1 MLYQKKE
8 FKMNIGGKEIILETG
23 RLAKQA
29 DGAVLVTC
37 GGTQVLV
44 SACSD
49 TKMKEGQDFFPLT
62 VDYTE
67 KFYAAGKFL
76 GGFMKRESRPTLQ
89 ETLNAR
95 LIDRPLRPLFPEGY
109 FYDTFIQATVF
120 SYDPEND
127 PEYLAGIGA
136 SAALCISDIPFMGP
150 IGMCKVGRFE
160 GKLMLNPPYAK
171 WHESDMEIA
180 IAASKD
186 AILMVEGEA
195 KEISEQD
202 FMDAMNF
209 AHDNIRKMCDCI
221 IEMQKAVGKAKR
233 VYTPATPNKT
243 LMDKVSA
250 DFGADARAALSIG
263 PKLER
268 QNAVK
273 ALTNKVTA
281 ALKANPAQ
289 YGLEEKS
296 SFDKQAFSA
305 VDAVL
310 YTMMRNDILDN
321 ENRIGGRKLTQV
333 RPIESE
339 VSVLRQPHGSSLFT
353 RGETQVM
360 ATVTIGGADGEQMM
374 DRIVGTEYSKFYLHY
389 NFPPFS
395 VGEARGS
402 RGPGRREFGHGNL
415 AERALKYIVPNEF
428 PYTTRVVCEV
438 LESNGSSS
446 MASVCSGCMALMD
459 AGVPVKTPVAGI
471 AMGLIS
477 DGKRFKILTDILGD
491 EDHLGDMDF
500 KVAGSTKGITAIQM
514 DIKITGITNEIVEKA
529 LAQAKEGRIHILGEM
544 LKTLPAP
551 RSEYR
556 PGVPRIETIKINPE
570 KIGMLIGPGGKNIK
584 GLQEEF
590 QVTIECND
598 DGTIRILGQDVEKIR
613 TCLTTVDM
621 QLNGPTVGKDYEAVV
636 VTIKEYGCFVDIAPG
651 VSGLVH
657 VSEIADERI
666 TDVNEYVREGDK
678 VMVRVTEV
686 DKLGRYKF
694 SIKAVKPLAKKAK

>member
-1 MLYQKKE
+1 
-8 FKMNIGGKEIILETG
+8 MNIGGKEIIIENG

-44 SACSD
+44 SVCSD

-150 IGMCKVGRFE
+150 IGMCKVGRFD
-160 GKLMLNPPYAK
+160 GKLVLNPPYAK

-209 AHDNIRKMCDCI
+209 AHDNIRTMCDSI

-233 VYTPATPNKT
+233 AYTPATPNKT

-250 DFGADARAALSIG
+250 DFKAEARTALSIG
-263 PKLER
+263 PKLDR

-273 ALTNKVTA
+273 ELTNKVTA
-281 ALKANPAQ
+281 ALKANPSA

-296 SFDKQAFSA
+296 SFDKQAYSA
-305 VDAVL
+305 VDSVL

-333 RPIESE
+333 RPIQTE

-374 DRIVGTEYSKFYLHY
+374 DRIVGIEYSKFYLHY

-415 AERALKYIVPNEF
+415 AERALKYIIPNEF
-428 PYTTRVVCEV
+428 PYTARVVCEV

-459 AGVPVKTPVAGI
+459 AGVPVKVPVAGI

-544 LKTLPAP
+544 LKALPEA

-556 PGVPRIETIKINPE
+556 LGVPRIESIKINPE

-590 QVTIECND
+590 KVTIECND
-598 DGTIRILGQDVEKIR
+598 DGNIRILGSDVEKIR
-613 TCLTTVDM
+613 ACMTTVDM
-621 QLNGPTVGKDYEAVV
+621 QLNGPVVGKDYQAEV

-657 VSEIADERI
+657 VSEIADDRI
-666 TDVNEYVREGDK
+666 TDVNEYVKEGDK

-694 SIKAVKPLAKKAK
+694 SIKAVKSLTKKVK